1 MDAHY
6 MVLFTVNVSGVR
18 SEILDDCHYWIY
30 IVLLKSYEENRVVM
44 VIFIWLYLQ
53 LPVQPVPITTK
64 VMSSNS
70 THDEVYSIQHDVIKF
85 VSDL

>member
-1 MDAHY
+1 

-18 SEILDDCHYWIY
+18 SEILDDCHY

-53 LPVQPVPITTK
+53 LPVQPVAITTK

-70 THDEVYSIQHDVIKF
+70 THGLGVLYTTLCDKVCQ
-85 VSDL
+85 

>member
-18 SEILDDCHYWIY
+18 SEILGDCHYWIY

-53 LPVQPVPITTK
+53 LPVQPVAITTK

-70 THDEVYSIQHDVIKF
+70 THGLGVLYTTLCDKVCQ
-85 VSDL
+85 